1 MIRARS
7 RVPVEALSAYM
18 ALDKCGPVC
27 AIGQRGMKPPR
38 LVLTFK

>member
-7 RVPVEALSAYM
+7 RVPDEAPSAYM
-18 ALDKCGPVC
+18 ALDECGPVC
-27 AIGQRGMKPPR
+27 AIGQRGMKPSR